1 MCKGET
7 MKNLI
12 PSAKRNWKIIKDK
25 DGYYLKINNGKE
37 EILSIG
43 IMPDNILFELKQKKI
58 IEG

>member
-1 MCKGET
+1 

-12 PSAKRNWKIIKDK
+12 PSAKRNWKVVKEKDE
-25 DGYYLKINNGKE
+25 YYLKINNGKE

-43 IMPDNILFELKQKKI
+43 VLPDNILFELKQKKI